1 MFFKNCLNNC
11 DNNEKD
17 RGSIT
22 MTALMAML
30 VFSIYGI
37 ALYGRS
43 VSIYTI
49 QEKQIKSIQNLYS
62 GDIDRAYE
70 IAQNLPE

>member
-1 MFFKNCLNNC
+1 MWK
-11 DNNEKD
+11 K

-30 VFSIYGI
+30 VFSIYSI

-43 VSIYTI
+43 VSAYKI
-49 QEKQIKSIQNLYS
+49 QEAQIERIQMAYS
-62 GDIDRAYE
+62 GDSLNAGK
-70 IAQNLPE
+70 

>member
-1 MFFKNCLNNC
+1 MWKT
-11 DNNEKD
+11 

-30 VFSIYGI
+30 VFSLYGI

-43 VSIYTI
+43 VSMYKLQEMHIEQI
-49 QEKQIKSIQNLYS
+49 QETYS
-62 GDIDRAYE
+62 GDISRAYE
-70 IAQNLPE
+70 IADDLDR

>member
-1 MFFKNCLNNC
+1 MWKT
-11 DNNEKD
+11 

-30 VFSIYGI
+30 VFSLYGI

-43 VSIYTI
+43 VSMYKLQEMHIEQI
-49 QEKQIKSIQNLYS
+49 QETYS
-62 GDIDRAYE
+62 GDISRAYE
-70 IAQNLPE
+70 IADDLDK

>member
-1 MFFKNCLNNC
+1 MWKN
-11 DNNEKD
+11 

-30 VFSIYGI
+30 IFSLYGI

-43 VSIYTI
+43 VSAYKI
-49 QEKQIKSIQNLYS
+49 QEKEIEQIQNAYS
-62 GDIDRAYE
+62 GDVGRAYE
-70 IAQNLPE
+70 IADALKER